1 MKTKAA
7 SNKTKSAKNST
18 TANKMWGGRFETSP
32 AELMLEI
39 NQSISFDQKL
49 YKQDIRGSI
58 AHAKMLSSV
67 KIISNTE
74 AKKIID
80 GLLAIEKE
88 INSGKFIF
96 KRELEDIHMNIESR
110 LKEIIGDVAGKL
122 HTARS
127 RNDQVATDFRLFI
140 RDEIDI
146 IRNLLVELEKN
157 FVKKASENFGVIM
170 PGFTHLQVA
179 QPVLFSHHLL
189 AYFEMFKRD
198 IFRLDDLRTR
208 LNECPLGSCA
218 MSGTSFPIDRNFTA
232 VELGFDR
239 PTANSMDSVSD
250 RDFAIEFLSCASII
264 ALHLSRL
271 AEEIVIW
278 MSKGFDFIKL
288 SDAFT
293 SGSSI
298 MPQKKNPDA
307 AELIRAKSGRIF
319 GSLFALL
326 TVIKGLPLT
335 YSKDMQED
343 KEVVFD
349 AAKNIRLSLQA
360 MSGMVLDMKV
370 NDKKMLEM
378 ARSGYSTAT
387 DLADWLVKNLQIPF
401 RNAHHI
407 TGAIVKMAEDK
418 NVELH
423 QLKISDLQK
432 VEKKITAEVFK
443 VLSVENSVA
452 SKASFGGTAQSEVK
466 KQILLAE
473 KFLQHCAG

>member
-1 MKTKAA
+1 MTK
-7 SNKTKSAKNST
+7 KS
-18 TANKMWGGRFETSP
+18 ANKMWGGRFESSP
-32 AELMLEI
+32 SELMLEI
-39 NQSISFDQKL
+39 NQSISFDKNL
-49 YKQDIRGSI
+49 YKQDIQGSI
-58 AHAKMLSSV
+58 AHAKMLATQ
-67 KIISNTE
+67 KIISQE
-74 AKKIID
+74 EGKKIIS
-80 GLLAIEKE
+80 GLNAIEKE
-88 INSGKFIF
+88 IAAGKFIF
-96 KRELEDIHMNIESR
+96 KKELEDIHLNIESR

-140 RDEIDI
+140 RDEIDA
-146 IRNLLVELEKN
+146 IRALLIELEKN
-157 FVKKASENFGVIM
+157 FVGKAKKNIDVIM

-198 IFRLDDLRTR
+198 ISRLDDLRKR
-208 LNECPLGSCA
+208 MNECPLGACA
-218 MSGTSFPIDRNFTA
+218 MAGTSFTTDRFLVA
-232 VELGFDR
+232 SSLGFDR
-239 PTANSMDSVSD
+239 PTKNSMDSVSD
-250 RDFAIEFLSCASII
+250 RDFVIEFLSCVSLI
-264 ALHLSRL
+264 ALHLSRF
-271 AEEIVIW
+271 AEEIVVW

-319 GSLFALL
+319 GALFSLL

-349 AAKNIRLSLQA
+349 ATKNIKLALQA
-360 MSGMVLDMKV
+360 MSGMVLDMSV
-370 NDKKMLEM
+370 NKDKMFNMSK
-378 ARSGYSTAT
+378 SGYSTAT

-401 RNAHHI
+401 RDAHHI
-407 TGAIVKMAEDK
+407 TGTIVKIAEEK

-423 QLKISDLQK
+423 QLKISDMQK
-432 VEKKITAEVFK
+432 VEKRISAKVFE
-443 VLSVENSVA
+443 VLSVENSV
-452 SKASFGGTAQSEVK
+452 SSRTSFGGTAPQEVK
-466 KQILLAE
+466 KQIAEAE
-473 KFLQHCAG
+473 KFLQKI

>member
-1 MKTKAA
+1 MTK
-7 SNKTKSAKNST
+7 KS
-18 TANKMWGGRFETSP
+18 ANKMWGGRFKSSQS
-32 AELMLEI
+32 ELMLEI

-58 AHAKMLSSV
+58 AHATMLV
-67 KIISNTE
+67 
-74 AKKIID
+74 AKKIINKEEGKKIIN
-80 GLLAIEKE
+80 GLNLIEKE
-88 INSGKFIF
+88 IEAGKFVF
-96 KRELEDIHMNIESR
+96 KKELEDIHLNIESR

-140 RDEIDI
+140 RDEIDV
-146 IRNLLVELEKN
+146 IRALLIDLEKN
-157 FVKKASENFGVIM
+157 FINKAKKNIDVIM

-198 IFRLDDLRTR
+198 ISRLDDLRKR
-208 LNECPLGSCA
+208 MNECPLGACA
-218 MSGTSFPIDRNFTA
+218 MAGTSFATDRFLVA
-232 VELGFDR
+232 SLLEFDR

-250 RDFAIEFLSCASII
+250 RDFAIEFLSCASLI
-264 ALHLSRL
+264 AVHLSRF
-271 AEEIVIW
+271 AEEIVVW

-319 GSLFALL
+319 GALFSLL

-349 AAKNIRLSLQA
+349 ATKNIKLALQA
-360 MSGMVLDMKV
+360 MSGMVLDMSV
-370 NDKKMLEM
+370 NKEKMYNM
-378 ARSGYSTAT
+378 SKSGYSTAT

-401 RNAHHI
+401 RDAHHI
-407 TGAIVKMAEDK
+407 TGSIVKMAEEK
-418 NVELH
+418 NLELH
-423 QLKISDLQK
+423 QLKISDMQK
-432 VEKKITAEVFK
+432 IEKRISAKIFE
-443 VLSVENSVA
+443 VLSVENSVL
-452 SKASFGGTAQSEVK
+452 SRTSFGGTSLLQVK
-466 KQILLAE
+466 KQITEAE
-473 KFLQHCAG
+473 KFLQKN